1 MQIGQIKYLSI
12 CMMKIILLFIRDS
25 VELVT
30 STPRLFLIVGV
41 QVLPVRFLILL
52 LFMLLCWILGAMGGM
67 VIR

>member
-1 MQIGQIKYLSI
+1 MQIGQIKSLSI
-12 CMMKIILLFIRDS
+12 CMMKIILLFIQDS

-30 STPRLFLIVGV
+30 LTPRLFLIVGV

>member
-12 CMMKIILLFIRDS
+12 CMMKIILLFIQDS

-30 STPRLFLIVGV
+30 LTPRLFLIVGV
-41 QVLPVRFLILL
+41 QVLPVQLLILL

>member
-12 CMMKIILLFIRDS
+12 CMMKIILLFIQDS

-30 STPRLFLIVGV
+30 LTPRLFLIVGV

-52 LFMLLCWILGAMGGM
+52 LFMLRCWILGAMGGM